1 MIFILFVIKKFSLS
15 QLLFNFLYYFILKLF
30 QLRALGG
37 HTEQQ
42 LDLEAS
48 IFVARQGWSR
58 PKVKKHCV

>member
-37 HTEQQ
+37 GNTEQQ

-48 IFVARQGWSR
+48 IFVARQGWS
-58 PKVKKHCV
+58 

>member
-1 MIFILFVIKKFSLS
+1 MIVFFYLSLS
-15 QLLFNFLYYFILKLF
+15 LFIPKLF
-30 QLRALGG
+30 QLRALGGG